1 MPADQVEERGRAAR
15 DFLNID
21 LSIEMDEQILL
32 PSKGFWYS
40 FDRDPVVE
48 PPLADA
54 ARRVM
59 PGKARRARDHLI
71 REVPELVD
79 RQLGRVRADLQQRLR
94 ESTYRLARDLEQQ
107 HAGMIDR
114 LLAALGDAAR
124 ISDTVRTDRVARLAE
139 LRDRRETLR
148 QLLAQVTRV
157 RD

>member
-1 MPADQVEERGRAAR
+1 
-15 DFLNID
+15 
-21 LSIEMDEQILL
+21 
-32 PSKGFWYS
+32 
-40 FDRDPVVE
+40 
-48 PPLADA
+48 
-54 ARRVM
+54 M
-59 PGKARRARDHLI
+59 PGKARRAREHLT

-94 ESTYRLARDLEQQ
+94 ESTRRLARDLEQQ

-124 ISDTVRTDRVARLAE
+124 ISDTARTDRVAQLAE